1 MFSSGDY
8 FAMIGMAFALVMTL
22 VIGGFVLL
30 FPIARRLGETLEEW
44 VRIRRQEAAGGIPAE
59 ELAGLHRALES
70 LQEDVDRLLARQE
83 FVESLLEPGPGAERE
98 DARARSATGPTSTP
112 PHRPASTSRNQ

>member
-30 FPIARRLGETLEEW
+30 FPIARRLGESLEEW
-44 VRIRRQEAAGGIPAE
+44 VRIRREEAAGGIPAE
-59 ELAGLHRALES
+59 EVAGLRRALES
-70 LQEDVDRLLARQE
+70 LQTDVDRLLERQE
-83 FVESLLEPGPGAERE
+83 FVESLLEPGRDAERD
-98 DARARSATGPTSTP
+98 DARARSVTGTAAT
-112 PHRPASTSRNQ
+112 AD